1 MNIEV
6 KTILKQV
13 KANNTTYKNV
23 ELGDVIKFQDLYSYL
38 KKHSDKRFFNAV
50 HNSYKH
56 HLNNKK
62 YFSDYLRKYKAMEC
76 IAYSI
81 KH

>member
-6 KTILKQV
+6 KTILNQV

-23 ELGDVIKFQDLYSYL
+23 ERGDVIRFKDLYNYL
-38 KKHSDKRFFNAV
+38 KKHSNKRFFNAV
-50 HNSYKH
+50 HNSYKY
-56 HLNNKK
+56 HLNNKE
-62 YFSDYLRKYKAMEC
+62 YHSDYLRKYKAMEC
-76 IAYSI
+76 VAHSI